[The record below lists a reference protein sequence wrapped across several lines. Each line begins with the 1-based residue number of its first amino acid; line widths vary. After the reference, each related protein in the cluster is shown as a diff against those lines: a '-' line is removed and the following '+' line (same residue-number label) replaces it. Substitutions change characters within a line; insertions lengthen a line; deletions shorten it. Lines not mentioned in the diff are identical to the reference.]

1 MPYLPDLDLETVS
14 ITVPTASATVTP
26 IPALATQVSE
36 VMVTATVTVHHPVAQ
51 AGLSLLHLAVW
62 PLGWDRVSPRMQV
75 EMPHPLLDL
84 LLHPCPRPVRETRNE
99 KDLMKVCLLLLIPQ
113 DD

>member
-36 VMVTATVTVHHPVAQ
+36 VMVTVTVHQIVRLLVAQ

-62 PLGWDRVSPRMQV
+62 PLGWDRASP
-75 EMPHPLLDL
+75 
-84 LLHPCPRPVRETRNE
+84 
-99 KDLMKVCLLLLIPQ
+99 
-113 DD
+113 